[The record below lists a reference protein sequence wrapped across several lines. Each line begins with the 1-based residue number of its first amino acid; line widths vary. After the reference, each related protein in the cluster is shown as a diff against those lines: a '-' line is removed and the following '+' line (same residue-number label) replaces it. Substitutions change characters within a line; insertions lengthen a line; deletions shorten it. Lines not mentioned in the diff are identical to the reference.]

1 MLKLFELVGVIRV
14 DGLEKAEKGISDLEK
29 QVKKGLAPIERYG
42 KKLEGIGKNLSMAL
56 TLPLALAGGAV
67 LKFGGDFEAAMT
79 NSLSIM
85 GDVGAG
91 MRSEME
97 AVALD
102 LSETLPVSAA
112 KAAEAYFFIA
122 SAGKTAAQA
131 ISLLPQVA
139 KFATAGNFDMARA
152 TDLLMDSQSALGLS
166 SKNVAKDQENL
177 IRVSDVLVK
186 ANILSNGSTEQFA
199 EALTNKAAAALRLLN
214 KDVEEGVAVLAAY
227 AEQGVKGEKAGEQL
241 AIIIRDLQKA
251 ALDNATAFKNANI
264 QVYDSAGK
272 MNNLGDIVKMLETR
286 LGGMSDSQKRSEL
299 TMLGFQDRSIS
310 AMLTLMGTSAAI
322 KTYEAELRKAGGTTQ
337 SVSDKQMQG
346 FNNQWQTIKNSIVNV
361 AISFS
366 TSLLPVLKQNVL
378 PVIESVVSKVKGLVE
393 WFNGLPVGVQ
403 NTVLGMTALVAVAGP
418 ALLIIG
424 KLLTSVKLIT
434 TAFTLAKLAMVAF
447 NSTLAVSPIGIS
459 IALVVGLVTA
469 FTSLKNVSND
479 VSNKIDAVKESAK
492 NQRAEFDV
500 LSQRLL
506 ILSQRQNDNVEA
518 HNAYL
523 KAVDDI
529 KAQYPGYFTNLDK
542 EKTSHQDL
550 ITILEE
556 EKKAFYAK
564 IAVQMR
570 QEEIGV
576 FVTEQIKLQKELNK
590 LKDTELTQAAL
601 ISGKEQELEPLKAA
615 AIESIKKEQAARQK
629 LREEYGNGIVK
640 MDEYQQGIE
649 ASISDL
655 SLQESYAYDNKSA
668 FMELDKQKEEHFKTE
683 TEIEQVQKRINEL
696 LKQENAVRNEYT
708 TLMGG
713 VIDKKK
719 EDNEL
724 TAEEIAALEALR
736 QKTLQQIEAENQLRE
751 EKESFI
757 SGYQDR
763 INQTILTEIQLLDQE
778 EASAMAS
785 AERMKLSEEQKAE
798 IKAFYEIKRFE
809 AQVKA
814 DNEELEASKAKDQ
827 ALEDAALESYNKRQQ
842 QIAEEVAAEKKK
854 WDTIK
859 QFASSVLSGIAD
871 IYSIYTSNKSAEIDQ
886 QLEKD
891 KAAVEASKLSE
902 EEKQKKFEE
911 LDAKAAKKKKAL
923 QIQEAKANKV
933 TSIINATTST
943 WEAAT
948 KALTAGPVLGPIM
961 AGIITALGL
970 AKVAMIASTPLPQL
984 AEGALIKASDGGT
997 NVTVGEGGQDE
1008 TVLPMRK
1015 GAFEIADR
1023 IMGHLSDTL
1032 FPVGNQPS
1040 LATGFGSMG
1049 SGGTGS
1055 RTVEHH
1061 YHFDGT
1067 IIADEPGLK
1076 KLERRLRKVR
1086 VSDETRRGE

>member
-14 DGLEKAEKGISDLEK
+14 DGLEKAEKGIADLEK

-42 KKLEGIGKNLSMAL
+42 KQLEGIGKNLSMAL

-241 AIIIRDLQKA
+241 AIIIRDLQTA

-310 AMLTLMGTSAAI
+310 AMLTLMGTSDAI

-434 TAFTLAKLAMVAF
+434 TAFTAAKLAMVAF
-447 NSTLAVSPIGIS
+447 NSTLAVSPIALTVAGIV
-459 IALVVGLVTA
+459 AMG
-469 FTSLKNVSND
+469 
-479 VSNKIDAVKESAK
+479 
-492 NQRAEFDV
+492 
-500 LSQRLL
+500 
-506 ILSQRQNDNVEA
+506 
-518 HNAYL
+518 
-523 KAVDDI
+523 
-529 KAQYPGYFTNLDK
+529 
-542 EKTSHQDL
+542 
-550 ITILEE
+550 
-556 EKKAFYAK
+556 
-564 IAVQMR
+564 IAV
-570 QEEIGV
+570 
-576 FVTEQIKLQKELNK
+576 
-590 LKDTELTQAAL
+590 
-601 ISGKEQELEPLKAA
+601 
-615 AIESIKKEQAARQK
+615 
-629 LREEYGNGIVK
+629 
-640 MDEYQQGIE
+640 
-649 ASISDL
+649 
-655 SLQESYAYDNKSA
+655 
-668 FMELDKQKEEHFKTE
+668 
-683 TEIEQVQKRINEL
+683 
-696 LKQENAVRNEYT
+696 
-708 TLMGG
+708 
-713 VIDKKK
+713 
-719 EDNEL
+719 NEL
-724 TAEEIAALEALR
+724 TKKLNTTKVVWGQVSAAMTDDKRARKELAAGIDVLMKKVSDATKTIKDEAALNTMFGAGIEDLVGKAKELGYTIEGSLSEKFEALTGVSAELNGAIDMTTGKVFKYT
-736 QKTLQQIEAENQLRE
+736 QATKDDTEATVTKTEKTLEQIEAEKKLRE

-757 SGYQDR
+757 SNFQGR
-763 INQTILTEIQLLDQE
+763 IEQAYLTEIELLDLE
-778 EASAMAS
+778 EQRAIESAT
-785 AERMKLSEEQKAE
+785 RLGLSEAE
-798 IKAFYEIKRFE
+798 KEEIRAFYEFKRIE
-809 AQVKA
+809 AQSEA
-814 DNEELEASKAKDQ
+814 DAQELEALNEKNKAIEEAEAEAESKRKAK
-827 ALEDAALESYNKRQQ
+827 E
-842 QIAEEVAAEKKK
+842 AEEIEASRKK
-854 WDTIK
+854 WETIK
-859 QFASSVLSGIAD
+859 SFAMSALSGIAD
-871 IYSIYTSNKSAEIDQ
+871 IYSIYTNNKLLAIDQ
-886 QLEKD
+886 ELAKEK
-891 KAAVEASKLSE
+891 EAIESSKLTE

-911 LDAKAAKKKKAL
+911 LDDKAAKKKKEL
-923 QIQEAKANKV
+923 QIKQAKANKAQAIADA
-933 TSIINATTST
+933 TMGAYQMAINGFN
-943 WEAAT
+943 T
-948 KALTAGPVLGPIM
+948 KPFFPLGLLM
-961 AGIITALGL
+961 GGIATALGL
-970 AKVAMIASTPLPQL
+970 AKVAMIAATPLPQL
-984 AEGALIKASDGGT
+984 AEGALIKASEGGT

-1049 SGGTGS
+1049 SGGMGS